1 MDFAPPA
8 EAPATFGGYDE
19 AALRAA
25 RGDSFLLVD
34 AGLAVA
40 ARWVARAAP
49 GLRLALPVPASVRED
64 TARYYRHYGLPGHR
78 AAMRALLDDAQSYAD
93 RAPAH
98 AQRDLTLTGEAAGG
112 DIAWLIGPGGWLRV
126 GLAPAH
132 LRLLGAGD
140 RLLAVRRHRATQVVV
155 VRAGRVAAVIRG
167 RALVGGRA
175 ADLDA
180 LPRG

>member
-1 MDFAPPA
+1 MAAPPCPQPA
-8 EAPATFGGYDE
+8 FVGYNEAT
-19 AALRAA
+19 LLAA

-40 ARWVARAAP
+40 APWVARAAP
-49 GLRLALPVPASVRED
+49 GLRLALPTPASSRED

-78 AAMRALLDDAQSYAD
+78 AAMRALLDDAQAYAD
-93 RAPAH
+93 RPLAH
-98 AQRDLTLTGEAAGG
+98 AHRDLTLAGEGAGG
-112 DIAWLIGPGGWLRV
+112 EVAWLVGVGGWLRV

-132 LRLLGAGD
+132 LHLVGEGD
-140 RLLAVRRHRATQVVV
+140 RLLAVRRHRATHVVV
-155 VRAGRVAAVIRG
+155 VRGGRVAAVIRG
-167 RALVGGRA
+167 RALVGGTS

>member
-1 MDFAPPA
+1 MPAPPRP
-8 EAPATFGGYDE
+8 EPAFPGYDE
-19 AALRAA
+19 ATLRAA

-40 ARWVARAAP
+40 AQWVACAAP
-49 GLRLALPVPASVRED
+49 GLRLALPTPASADED

-78 AAMRALLDDAQSYAD
+78 AAMRALLDDAQAYAD
-93 RAPAH
+93 RAPERAPS
-98 AQRDLTLTGEAAGG
+98 DLELAGEAEGG
-112 DIAWLIGPGGWLRV
+112 EVAWLVGAGGWLRV

-132 LRLLGAGD
+132 LHLVGEGD
-140 RLLAVRRHRATQVVV
+140 RLLAVRHHRATQVV